1 MSLINKLSS
10 ILTVAITVFAFST
23 FTLAQDNK
31 AATPAPDKDK
41 AERPFKGEGREFGK
55 HGGHGKGFFGHR
67 NGGMMRMMHEL
78 NLTEAQK
85 TQIHSI
91 MDANKPDQAT
101 RDEMRTLFEAK
112 RGGTLTADQ
121 QARLDTFKQQA
132 QDKAKGVHEQIM
144 NVLTAE
150 QKAQLEQK
158 KAEMKQRHEEFR
170 KQREQRRQQQTPP
183 AATTE
188 TTKEN

>member
-1 MSLINKLSS
+1 MSLKNRLFSV
-10 ILTVAITVFAFST
+10 LTVAIAGLVFST

-31 AATPAPDKDK
+31 AVSPAPDKER
-41 AERPFKGEGREFGK
+41 AERQFRGEGRGTHK
-55 HGGHGKGFFGHR
+55 HGEHDKGFGHR
-67 NGGMMRMMHEL
+67 HGGMMHLIHDL
-78 NLTEAQK
+78 NLTEEQK

-91 MDANKPDQAT
+91 MDANKPNQAT

-112 RGGTLTADQ
+112 RSGTITAEQ
-121 QARLDTFKQQA
+121 QSRLDTLKEQA
-132 QDKAKGVHEQIM
+132 KAKGKAAHEQVL

-158 KAEMKQRHEEFR
+158 KAEMKQRREEFR
-170 KQREQRRQQQTPP
+170 KQRELRRPQQQTP

-188 TTKEN
+188 TTKNN